1 MPKHIRQQAGSE
13 ALHTATGRT
22 HDEWHEVLVAAGASG
37 WKHKQI
43 AEHLVAEHGV
53 DGWWA
58 QGITVDFEQRVQGRQ
73 PGQRSDG
80 TFESAVRRTIAG
92 EQLAALELVA
102 ASVAERY
109 GEPVARSMTLRTPTI
124 RFKSGDTRVIV
135 DAQQPKASGTS
146 VGITV
151 AKLPTAEALAEAKSW
166 ATGVL
171 ETCRHGRG

>member
-80 TFESAVRRTIAG
+80 TFELGCAPHDCRRAGWLRSSSWPHRLQSATRR
-92 EQLAALELVA
+92 
-102 ASVAERY
+102 
-109 GEPVARSMTLRTPTI
+109 ARRP
-124 RFKSGDTRVIV
+124 G
-135 DAQQPKASGTS
+135 A
-146 VGITV
+146 
-151 AKLPTAEALAEAKSW
+151 
-166 ATGVL
+166 
-171 ETCRHGRG
+171 